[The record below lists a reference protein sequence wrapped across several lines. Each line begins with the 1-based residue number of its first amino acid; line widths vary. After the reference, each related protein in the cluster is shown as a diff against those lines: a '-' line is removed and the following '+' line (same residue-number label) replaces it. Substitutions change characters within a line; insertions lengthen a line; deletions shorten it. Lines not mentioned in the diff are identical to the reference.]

1 MTEDKLIQ
9 GTELR
14 EKIRCRKRDLK
25 YISDFEKGKY
35 RDYPL
40 KLCLLFMKG
49 SCGSYDVT
57 NDVFLYDEE
66 LKKNI
71 LNSIKIY
78 FIADIQRLEKELEQL

>member
-1 MTEDKLIQ
+1 MTEEKLIK

-14 EKIRCRKRDLK
+14 ERIRCRKRDLK

-40 KLCLLFMKG
+40 KLCLLFHKA
-49 SCGSYDVT
+49 SIQDIT
-57 NDVFLYDEE
+57 NDIFLYDEE

-71 LNSIKIY
+71 LNSIKIF
-78 FIADIQRLEKELEQL
+78 FIADIQKLEKELEQL

>member
-1 MTEDKLIQ
+1 MTEEKLIQ

-14 EKIRCRKRDLK
+14 ERIRCRKRDLK

-35 RDYPL
+35 KDYPL
-40 KLCLLFMKG
+40 KLCLLFYK
-49 SCGSYDVT
+49 SHLSSLT
-57 NDVFLYDEE
+57 NDIFLYDEE

>member
-1 MTEDKLIQ
+1 MTEDKLIK

-14 EKIRCRKRDLK
+14 ERIRCCKRDLK

-40 KLCLLFMKG
+40 KLCLLFHKAPLQ
-49 SCGSYDVT
+49 DLT
-57 NDVFLYDEE
+57 NDIFLYDKE

-71 LNSIKIY
+71 LNAIKIY
-78 FIADIQRLEKELEQL
+78 LIADIQRLEKELEEL

>member
-1 MTEDKLIQ
+1 MTTEKLIL
-9 GTELR
+9 GNTLK

-40 KLCLLFMKG
+40 KLCLLFHKD
-49 SCGSYDVT
+49 SCMGPDFT
-57 NDVFLYDEE
+57 NDIFLYDKE

-78 FIADIQRLEKELEQL
+78 LIADIQGLEKELEEL